1 MTSAVRRP
9 GLYVH
14 VPFCARICPYCDF
27 AVTRGGQER
36 RAAFVRALVREVT
49 LAAPVWRE
57 RAGAEPFDTVYF
69 GGGTPS
75 LLDPGEVE
83 AVLGALRERLPVA
96 PEARLFLEANPE
108 DVTPE
113 RLAALRELGVATL
126 SLGVQS
132 FDPAALKLLGRRHR
146 PEDARRAV
154 ERALE
159 AGFPTV
165 SVDLIFGL
173 PAAAQGADALRRDL
187 ETVVALGPHHV
198 SCYQLT
204 IHEGTPFARGVE
216 RGVIR
221 ELPDPAQRARYELVL
236 EVLAASDYTPYEVSS
251 FARASEDGADHRSAH
266 NRKYWDHT
274 PYLGLGP
281 SAHSFDGRRRWWNER
296 DLGAWE
302 GRVRAGEWPVAGV
315 EGLGTEELALETVML
330 GLRTADGVDLARF
343 RERFGVDLVARN
355 RELVEAL
362 AADNLVEVAE
372 GRLRPTLRG
381 FAVADGLP
389 AGFEVG
395 GPG

>member
-1 MTSAVRRP
+1 MTASPRRP

-27 AVTRGGQER
+27 AVTRGGRER
-36 RAAFVRALVREVT
+36 RAAFVRALVREVAS
-49 LAAPVWRE
+49 AAPLWRE
-57 RAGAEPFDTVYF
+57 RAGSEPFDTVYL

-75 LLDPGEVE
+75 LLEPGEL
-83 AVLGALRERLPVA
+83 ASILGAVREHLPVA
-96 PEARLFLEANPE
+96 PDARLFLEANPE

-113 RLAALRELGVATL
+113 RLGALRDLGVATL

-132 FDPAALKLLGRRHR
+132 FDPGALRLLGRRHR
-146 PEDARRAV
+146 PEEARRAV
-154 ERALE
+154 EQALE

-173 PAAAQGADALRRDL
+173 PAAAQGVGGLRRDL
-187 ETVVALGPHHV
+187 ETVAALAPQHV

-221 ELPDPAQRARYELVL
+221 ELPDPAQRERYELVL
-236 EVLAASDYTPYEVSS
+236 EALSAAGFAPYEVSN
-251 FARASEDGADHRSAH
+251 FARDSGDGVDHRSAH

-302 GRVRAGEWPVAGV
+302 GRLRSGERPVAG
-315 EGLGTEELALETVML
+315 EEELGAGELALEALML
-330 GLRTADGVDLARF
+330 GLRTAEGVDLARF
-343 RERFGVDLVARN
+343 RERFGVDPVERN

-362 AADNLVEVAE
+362 AADGLVEVAE

-381 FAVADGLP
+381 FAVADALP
-389 AGFEVG
+389 AGFSVS
-395 GPG
+395 

>member
-1 MTSAVRRP
+1 MTNTVRRP

-14 VPFCARICPYCDF
+14 VPFCARVCPYCDF
-27 AVTRGGQER
+27 AVTRGGPER
-36 RAAFVRALVREVT
+36 RAAFARALVREVA
-49 LAAPVWRE
+49 LAAPAWWRC
-57 RAGAEPFDTVYF
+57 AGAEPFDTVYF

-75 LLDPGEVE
+75 LLDPAEL
-83 AVLGALRERLPVA
+83 AAILGALRERLLVA
-96 PEARLFLEANPE
+96 PDARLFLEANPE

-132 FDPAALKLLGRRHR
+132 FDPDALKLLGRRHG
-146 PEDARRAV
+146 PEEARRAV

-173 PAAAQGADALRRDL
+173 PAAVQDRSALRRDL
-187 ETVVALGPHHV
+187 ETVAALAPQHV
-198 SCYQLT
+198 SGYQLT

-236 EVLAASDYTPYEVSS
+236 EVLAAAGYAPYEVSS

-266 NRKYWDHT
+266 NQKYWDHT

-302 GRVRAGEWPVAGV
+302 GRVRAGERPVAG
-315 EGLGTEELALETVML
+315 EEALEPEDLALEALML
-330 GLRTADGVDLARF
+330 GLRTAAGVDLERF
-343 RERFGVDLVARN
+343 LERFGVDLVARN

-362 AADNLVEVAE
+362 VADGLVEVAA

-381 FAVADGLP
+381 FAVADALP

-395 GPG
+395 GPV